1 MIASE
6 NHGFALD
13 AESLAARP
21 ELELTHVNLNDGC
34 VEGLRHRELPVFS
47 VQFHPEASPG
57 PHDTAYLFD
66 HFRAL
71 IEDRSAAA

>member
-13 AESLAARP
+13 AEGLSARDDV
-21 ELELTHVNLNDGC
+21 ELTHVNLNDGC
-34 VEGLRHRELPVFS
+34 VEGLRHKELPVFS

-66 HFRAL
+66 RFRQL
-71 IEDRSAAA
+71 IEAHHAAA